1 MTHGTHDVERRL
13 LDQMEAGAQE
23 IEAGADA
30 RDAEAADLEAQAR
43 ELRAQAAAARQR
55 AERIRA
61 QAGQLLR
68 TGSFAD
74 EAERA
79 PGPAAVPPKS
89 RRAPRKRPLSG
100 KRRALAER
108 LREIAPESATSRDLL
123 AWYDATRADRGEPAA
138 EPYAAPEDLEAAL
151 TRLEDPLWYLRAQ
164 GLAERVAPRT
174 WRWTA
179 GAEMP

>member
-1 MTHGTHDVERRL
+1 MTNGPHEVERRL
-13 LDQMEAGAQE
+13 LEQMEAGARE

-43 ELRAQAAAARQR
+43 DLRVQAGAARVR
-55 AERIRA
+55 AERIRG
-61 QAGQLLR
+61 QAAQLLR
-68 TGSFAD
+68 TGSFAA

-79 PGPAAVPPKS
+79 TVPAKS
-89 RRAPRKRPLSG
+89 RRAPRKRPLAG
-100 KRRALAER
+100 KRRALAGR
-108 LREIAPESATSRDLL
+108 LLEISPESATSRDLL
-123 AWYDATRADRGEPAA
+123 EWYDATRADRGEPPA